1 MFLSLE
7 LPGGDKGVSIFARDL
22 KEDRRFDPTF
32 QSWSDPD
39 TDRGRADIA
48 IGAANRALGKPTPG
62 GHPGNAFS
70 SLFHQY
76 NWNGT
81 TGWEYWSRDYALM
94 LKHALLT
101 AASLGLPLH
110 VHANCMDEVMN
121 VAPGAGITFDFEV
134 AKPVENPN
142 DRDFHFINQRIAS
155 GDYFVL
161 TDVVLP
167 PSMPP
172 APEID

>member
-7 LPGGDKGVSIFARDL
+7 LPGGDKGVSIFVRDL
-22 KEDRRFDPTF
+22 ADVDNYNPNGST
-32 QSWSDPD
+32 WGGLYC
-39 TDRGRADIA
+39 DRGRADRA
-48 IGAANRALGKPTPG
+48 VEAANRALGNRTPG
-62 GHPGNAFS
+62 GFPGNAFS
-70 SLFHQY
+70 SLFHQF

-81 TGWEYWSRDYALM
+81 TGWEYWSRDYALI

-110 VHANCMDEVMN
+110 VHANCMDEVMK
-121 VAPGAGITFDFEV
+121 VAPDAGINFDFDV

-142 DRDFHFINQRIAS
+142 DRDFVFINRQIER